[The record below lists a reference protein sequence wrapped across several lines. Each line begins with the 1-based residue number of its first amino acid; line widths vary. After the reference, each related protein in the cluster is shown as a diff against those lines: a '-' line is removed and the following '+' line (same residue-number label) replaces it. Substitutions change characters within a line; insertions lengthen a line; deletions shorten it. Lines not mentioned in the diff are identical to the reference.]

1 MALLLHISIP
11 DDLERCDISVLY
23 VTGEATT
30 QTLRVAARNA
40 AISPSEMRTERPRRC
55 TGRAPESMS
64 RRTVRSD
71 TFKSSAVSLMVRSL
85 VTGRT
90 RMVEVI
96 STAPFEAGRC
106 AGLKVRSV
114 VPAPS
119 SALCLFPAPAAT
131 FRSLERRRD
140 TRRPSR
146 LHARSSIGPRF
157 LDDAGGRACGA
168 DSDYGDGLPVARAG
182 AQGGALWPCV
192 EGQPPRSPRAGWEAF
207 VTAVKP
213 PLSSMSADR
222 GVCAPNLLY

>member
-1 MALLLHISIP
+1 MP
-11 DDLERCDISVLY
+11 
-23 VTGEATT
+23 GQATA

-40 AISPSEMRTERPRRC
+40 AISASEMRTERPRRC

-119 SALCLFPAPAAT
+119 SVLCLFPARAAT

-146 LHARSSIGPRF
+146 LHARSSIGPRL

-168 DSDYGDGLPVARAG
+168 DLHLMVETNWGSWTWRRPAGCARGRAG
-182 AQGGALWPCV
+182 RGTFALRGRTTAALAPGGMGSVCDC
-192 EGQPPRSPRAGWEAF
+192 GKTAF
-207 VTAVKP
+207 KFNE
-213 PLSSMSADR
+213 R
-222 GVCAPNLLY
+222 G

>member
-1 MALLLHISIP
+1 
-11 DDLERCDISVLY
+11 
-23 VTGEATT
+23 
-30 QTLRVAARNA
+30 
-40 AISPSEMRTERPRRC
+40 MRTERPRRC

-71 TFKSSAVSLMVRSL
+71 TFKSSVVSLMVRSL

-119 SALCLFPAPAAT
+119 SALCSFPAPAAT

-168 DSDYGDGLPVARAG
+168 DWTWRRPAGCARGRAG
-182 AQGGALWPCV
+182 RGTLALRGRTTAALAPGGM
-192 EGQPPRSPRAGWEAF
+192 G
-207 VTAVKP
+207 
-213 PLSSMSADR
+213 
-222 GVCAPNLLY
+222 GVCDCGKTAFKFNERG